1 MKALIIHAGLPK
13 TGTSALQV
21 FLARGH
27 DALRRQSFDYF
38 KLGDFKKAG
47 AGQITSGNGSLVARS
62 LLAKDD
68 PSGGAAPDQSLAALD
83 KAIAASDCET
93 GLLSSEYF
101 AHCAPERLKSWTAG
115 LREAG
120 ITPKFLYFIRA
131 QDQLLSSMYVQYV
144 KRSHCRE
151 TPEAYAARMYRE
163 VPYLKHAS
171 FHKTQLDIFG
181 PGNVICR
188 VYERAVQT
196 PDGLA
201 TSFLEA
207 IGADP
212 AGLAGQTQN
221 VNLGMT
227 PAELAIMRELNKYR
241 PHTRL
246 SDQLAQNAG
255 IAGITARGEV
265 YRILPPEMVAEI
277 HSYFAAE
284 NAEMAKLCFAGEAM
298 FPASPRANAPTA
310 NLDEFSPHDL
320 VNVLG
325 GLLVRYD
332 ERIAH
337 LESLLDQE
345 AHRPWRR
352 LARRFTAASA
362 GVIRRQSR
370 TSSWTTA
377 EG

>member
-1 MKALIIHAGLPK
+1 MKVLIIHAGLPK

-27 DALRRQSFDYF
+27 EALRRQSFDYF

-47 AGQITSGNGSLVARS
+47 AGQISSGNGFLIARS
-62 LLAKDD
+62 LLPAAD
-68 PSGGAAPDQSLAALD
+68 SGAAPNPAQHLAALNR
-83 KAIAASDCET
+83 AIAASDCET

-101 AHCAPERLKSWTAG
+101 AHCAPERLNAWAAG

-151 TPEAYAARMYRE
+151 TPEAYAARTYRDA
-163 VPYLKHAS
+163 PYLKHAS
-171 FHKTQLDIFG
+171 FYQAQLDIFG

-188 VYERAVQT
+188 VYEHAVKT
-196 PDGLA
+196 PNGLA
-201 TSFLEA
+201 RTFLEA

-212 AGLAGQTQN
+212 AGFPGETQN
-221 VNLGMT
+221 INLGLT

-246 SDQLAQNAG
+246 SDQLVHNAG
-255 IAGITARGEV
+255 MAGTAACGEV
-265 YRILPPEMVAEI
+265 YRILPPAMVAEI
-277 HSYFAAE
+277 RSYFAAE
-284 NAEMAKLCFAGEAM
+284 NAAMADLCFNGVEM
-298 FPASPRANAPTA
+298 FPAGQLANAPVA
-310 NLDEFSPHDL
+310 NLDEISSQDL

-337 LESLLDQE
+337 LESELNGS
-345 AHRPWRR
+345 ASRPWNR
-352 LARRFTAASA
+352 LVRKLAAAQTALRA
-362 GVIRRQSR
+362 
-370 TSSWTTA
+370 
-377 EG
+377 